1 MKTKTRKS
9 SKLLILSALFAFCMC
24 FAMFTGGGA
33 VTASAAT
40 TPYYTMP
47 FDYTGTYA
55 AYGMQQAA
63 TVSDTNVT
71 SYTFGQY
78 TKRTMALKLY
88 GTSYSGTATA
98 TKGQYFTFNSVNII
112 ADVGIATSGT
122 QSRIT
127 SCRLTNAS
135 GTAIVNSTAASGKS
149 LSTTL
154 YSGTL
159 ADGSYTLTYTWYA
172 TDYMAS
178 YPNYTSKT
186 TSITFTTAFKIDA
199 TAPTV
204 SGASD
209 RKSVV

>member
-1 MKTKTRKS
+1 MKTKTKKS

-47 FDYTGTYA
+47 FDYTGTYS

-127 SCRLTNAS
+127 SCRLFHS
-135 GTAIVNSTAASGKS
+135 SIGKIIKHNVIFRNF
-149 LSTTL
+149 
-154 YSGTL
+154 G
-159 ADGSYTLTYTWYA
+159 
-172 TDYMAS
+172 
-178 YPNYTSKT
+178 
-186 TSITFTTAFKIDA
+186 
-199 TAPTV
+199 
-204 SGASD
+204 
-209 RKSVV
+209 